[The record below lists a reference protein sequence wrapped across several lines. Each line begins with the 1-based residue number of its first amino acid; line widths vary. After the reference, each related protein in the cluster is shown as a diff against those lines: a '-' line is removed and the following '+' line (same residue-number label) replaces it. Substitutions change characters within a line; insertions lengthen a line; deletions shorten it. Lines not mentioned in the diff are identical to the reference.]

1 VFAILLLTLA
11 ASLAGCQQPWQF
23 HHATPPPLPPPGTS
37 DESAEHKAMYPP
49 PDPGPQAQG
58 PTTGLGTVE
67 YDPIFP
73 GSPNMAMPSNMASP
87 QGMSGMPG
95 LPPGVMEGGPPG
107 QEPLLADPLGPR
119 PPPMDPSIQPLPPG
133 PPPPNMT
140 RFESLFAE
148 EVCNV
153 RSDFI
158 NFFSWHGLGELTI
171 ATGVAASF
179 ANTTVDQN
187 FRNWYQNNVRSTTSD
202 NISKVCKNFG
212 EGGIMIPT
220 VIGLD
225 ILGRYFDD
233 DPTMALIGE
242 FGDRSA
248 RAYLVGGGPLLAMQE
263 LTGAGRPTDSGQL
276 SYWHPFKA
284 PNGASGHAFICGVPF
299 ITAAQMS
306 DNVFEKGIFYACSFA
321 AGWSRINDDAHY
333 LSEVLLGWSIAYI
346 ACESVND
353 TQLSNKALTVVPMVT
368 PEMTGIG
375 LMYQH

>member
-1 VFAILLLTLA
+1 
-11 ASLAGCQQPWQF
+11 
-23 HHATPPPLPPPGTS
+23 
-37 DESAEHKAMYPP
+37 
-49 PDPGPQAQG
+49 
-58 PTTGLGTVE
+58 
-67 YDPIFP
+67 
-73 GSPNMAMPSNMASP
+73 
-87 QGMSGMPG
+87 
-95 LPPGVMEGGPPG
+95 
-107 QEPLLADPLGPR
+107 
-119 PPPMDPSIQPLPPG
+119 
-133 PPPPNMT
+133 
-140 RFESLFAE
+140 
-148 EVCNV
+148 
-153 RSDFI
+153 
-158 NFFSWHGLGELTI
+158 
-171 ATGVAASF
+171 
-179 ANTTVDQN
+179 
-187 FRNWYQNNVRSTTSD
+187 
-202 NISKVCKNFG
+202 
-212 EGGIMIPT
+212 MIPT